1 MAKQRIWLRRIVSV
15 VAVAT
20 TLMLAAPLAS
30 QAETAAKAPA
40 CACSISLS
48 AASGHGGTSVTV
60 KGAHFTAGGH
70 VKIHFVDAHGTRKL
84 VEENVKVAMDGKF
97 SVKVTVPSTAALG
110 AGRFVAKENGHAGRA
125 VAKFTVT

>member
-1 MAKQRIWLRRIVSV
+1 MAREQIWLRRLVSL

-20 TLMLAAPLAS
+20 ALMLATPLAS
-30 QAETAAKAPA
+30 QAKTAAKAPT

-48 AASGHGGTSVTV
+48 ATSGHDGKSVTV

-70 VKIHFVDAHGTRKL
+70 VRIHFVDAHGTRKT

-97 SVKVTVPSTAALG
+97 SVKVTVPLTAAKG
-110 AGRFVAKENGHAGRA
+110 AGRFVAKEMAHAGRA